1 MKIISGSLKGRVL
14 EGFNLE
20 GTRPTMDRVK
30 ESLFAMIQNN
40 IHNSTCLDLFSGS
53 GNLGIEAIS
62 QGASKSYLVDFN
74 KKAIKV
80 IRSNLNKFGISDK
93 CVVIYGDFKKVL
105 KEIDTKFDIIFLDP
119 PYKTIY
125 IEEAIK
131 LISDNDLLNN
141 NGLIICESDS
151 LEKITYSSEYS
162 MIKDKKY
169 GDKYV
174 VILRK
179 IWYYYINN
187 KDCDKNEEN
196 E

>member
-14 EGFNLE
+14 DGFNLE

-30 ESLFAMIQNN
+30 ESLFAMIQND
-40 IHNSTCLDLFSGS
+40 ICSSICLDLFSGS

-62 QGASKSYLVDFN
+62 QGATKSYLVDFN

-80 IRSNLNKFGISDK
+80 IKSNLDKLGISDK
-93 CVVIYGDFKKVL
+93 CVVLYGDFKKIL

-119 PYKTIY
+119 PYKTNY

-131 LISDNDLLNN
+131 LIDNNNLLNN

-151 LEKITYSSEYS
+151 LEKIIYPSSYSVV
-162 MIKDKKY
+162 KNKKY

-174 VILRK
+174 VILKK
-179 IWYYYINN
+179 I
-187 KDCDKNEEN
+187 
-196 E
+196 